1 MKCIK
6 YMVSVGLALLCF
18 LQVNAQNPASLTIH
32 AEEAELTIS
41 QEEVDEVMKDP
52 VWVRRNYLRN
62 ADGVVSTPDEVY
74 DPLRLPRATQT
85 DIPRERIYR
94 SKEGYRPYIVGPDG
108 TVEYRADHTLIY
120 YLYGDNTIFG
130 EVNYFKY
137 LKNPIGDDIDCQFMF
152 YEEIFADLF
161 ESDMKYAMVSM
172 RGTYFP
178 ETGMSSQF
186 DYLFAVREDDKV
198 FPITYPETTQLPT
211 ITFAQANKGDN
222 LAGKFLLTPGYTL
235 TGEPATEDLSAGA
248 GVRDT
253 VQQLE
258 TK

>member
-18 LQVNAQNPASLTIH
+18 LQVNAQNPASLAIH
-32 AEEAELTIS
+32 AEETEPTIT
-41 QEEVDEVMKDP
+41 QEEVDEVMKDLE
-52 VWVRRNYLRN
+52 WVRRHYLVN
-62 ADGVVSTPDEVY
+62 ADAVISTPDEVY

-94 SKEGYRPYIVGPDG
+94 SKEGYRSYTVGPDG
-108 TVEYRADHTLIY
+108 TVENRSDHTLIY
-120 YLYGDNTIFG
+120 YLYGDDTTFG
-130 EVNYFKY
+130 ELQYYKM
-137 LKNPIGDDIDCQFMF
+137 KTTMGDVIDCGYGLDGQ
-152 YEEIFADLF
+152 IFTDLF
-161 ESDMKYAMVSM
+161 QSDMKYAMVYIDQYKE
-172 RGTYFP
+172 YFP
-178 ETGMSSQF
+178 ESEIGSLS
-186 DYLFAVREDDKV
+186 YLFAVREDDKV
-198 FPITYPETTQLPT
+198 FPISNPEGTKLPT

-248 GVRDT
+248 GVWDT